1 MRIAS
6 THPFLAMAVSAILA
20 APVFAQTPATPTPP
34 PATGAPPLGTPPAGT
49 PATPGTHAPAAATAT
64 GVCTISGPVLT
75 PSDFGVAA
83 GQPVADVSTTLLA
96 DGRIRLYAFAQGQGI
111 RSAVSVSADGLSL
124 VPEAGSRLP
133 DGTGMP
139 RIVGGPVGG
148 YRLFF
153 ISAGGIG
160 SATSADGLTFT
171 VEPGLRISAAQAGL
185 RDATGALQSLSGGSM
200 VNLPDGRYRMYF
212 SDLPVPG
219 TTPGGH
225 RVMSA
230 VSTDMITWEVEPG
243 IVLGDGAAVLTDSAE
258 HPFALPHPD
267 GSVTLYYGK
276 FSLTPGVVEGTYFS
290 TAADGRTFTTET
302 LAVFGGND
310 PDAIRRQ
317 DGTLLLYYGGFDPLI
332 GGTVS
337 VAACPDPAASAAA
350 SATATAD
357 TSSTASSAT
366 PNTAT
371 ITITSAGASPRSVTV
386 AVGGTVTFVNED
398 SRAHDMS
405 SDPHPQHSDCSSVN
419 QAGFVA
425 PGQSRTTGALTT
437 ARTCGFHDH
446 DQPGNRNLQ
455 GTITIQ

>member
-1 MRIAS
+1 
-6 THPFLAMAVSAILA
+6 
-20 APVFAQTPATPTPP
+20 
-34 PATGAPPLGTPPAGT
+34 
-49 PATPGTHAPAAATAT
+49 
-64 GVCTISGPVLT
+64 
-75 PSDFGVAA
+75 
-83 GQPVADVSTTLLA
+83 
-96 DGRIRLYAFAQGQGI
+96 
-111 RSAVSVSADGLSL
+111 
-124 VPEAGSRLP
+124 
-133 DGTGMP
+133 MP

-153 ISAGGIG
+153 ISGGGIR
-160 SATSADGLTFT
+160 SATSADGLNFT
-171 VEPGLRISAAQAGL
+171 IEPGLRISMEQAEL

-225 RVMSA
+225 RVKSA

-243 IVLGDGAAVLTDSAE
+243 IRLGAGAPVLTDTAE
-258 HPFALPHPD
+258 HPYALPHPD

-276 FSLTPGVVEGTYFS
+276 FSTAPGFIEGTFFS
-290 TAADGRTFTTET
+290 TSTDGLTFTTET

-310 PDAIRRQ
+310 PDGIRRQ

-337 VAACPDPAASAAA
+337 VATCPDPAAPAAVAETPSTSTPAATSAPM
-350 SATATAD
+350 S
-357 TSSTASSAT
+357 
-366 PNTAT
+366 AT
-371 ITITSAGASPRSVTV
+371 ITISNTGVSPNSVTI
-386 AVGGTVTFVNED
+386 AVGGTVTFINND

-405 SDPHPQHSDCSSVN
+405 SDPHPQHSDCSAVN

-425 PGQSRTTGALTT
+425 PGQSRTTAALTT

-446 DQPGNRNLQ
+446 DQPNNRNLQ
-455 GTITIQ
+455 GTIIIQ